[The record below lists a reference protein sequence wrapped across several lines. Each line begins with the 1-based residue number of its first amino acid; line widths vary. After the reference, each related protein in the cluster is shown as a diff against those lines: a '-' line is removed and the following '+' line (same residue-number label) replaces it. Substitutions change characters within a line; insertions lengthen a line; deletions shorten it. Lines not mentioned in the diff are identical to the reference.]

1 MSNGLSAI
9 VEKLFS
15 TPDLPALG
23 EVIEAVQDTYG
34 VDHVNY
40 HAISLG
46 LDAPVLGESIGGG
59 MKDGAGIWRREGRAL
74 GAFSYSHEWIARYLE
89 CRYDLVDPVV
99 TGAFG
104 AFAAIDWGDL
114 DWSSAPL
121 KRFMHEAT
129 DFGIGNHGYTVPV
142 RGPNGQF
149 AMFTINKTCSNSEW
163 ESLLAAHAS
172 DFTMIAHY
180 VHQQGLAFAAQGDQ
194 IMAGLPLRALSARE
208 RDAIGLIA
216 DGLSRGQA
224 ADKLG
229 ISENTFR
236 VYIDSARHKL
246 GALNIPHAVAIAA
259 YRGVITPQ

>member
-1 MSNGLSAI
+1 M
-9 VEKLFS
+9 EKLFN
-15 TPDLPALG
+15 TPDLPGLG
-23 EVIEAVQDTYG
+23 EVIEAIRDIYG

-40 HAISLG
+40 HAVSLG
-46 LDAPVLGESIGGG
+46 LDAPLLGESIGGG
-59 MKDGAGIWRREGRAL
+59 MTDGAGVWRREGRAL

-99 TGAFG
+99 AGSFG
-104 AFAAIDWGDL
+104 AFAAIDWGEL

-121 KRFMHEAT
+121 KKFMLEAT
-129 DFGIGNHGYTVPV
+129 DFGIGNRGYTVPV

-149 AMFTINKTCSNSEW
+149 AMFTINKACSSSEW
-163 ESLLAAHAS
+163 ESFLTDYRT

-180 VHQQGLAFAAQGDQ
+180 VHQRALAFAATGEQM
-194 IMAGLPLRALSARE
+194 MAGMPLRSLSARE

-216 DGLSRGQA
+216 DGMSRGQA
-224 ADKLG
+224 ADRLG